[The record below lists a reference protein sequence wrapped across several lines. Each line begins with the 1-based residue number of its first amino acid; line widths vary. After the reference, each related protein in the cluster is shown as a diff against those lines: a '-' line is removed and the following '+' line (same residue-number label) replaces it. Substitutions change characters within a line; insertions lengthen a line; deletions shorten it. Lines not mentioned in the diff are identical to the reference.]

1 MIYDKASLVQIPS
14 GYKSGTLYSVVP
26 NTADGDFDV
35 TRGSTATR
43 VNKDGLIETV
53 ASDVPRLDYP
63 LLDGVVQDCPTLLLE
78 PTRANSLSRSEEF
91 NLWGDTGV
99 TVTANATIAPRGAQ
113 TADLLTSSANNW
125 RRSQAVTIAN
135 GSVYSFSCFV
145 KKHTTTN
152 KIRFELYKGSNASNL
167 DFVFSTE
174 TLSAS
179 DASLTDLKVENYPND
194 WYRVSCKFTANGTN
208 AIVYL
213 YPSQGYGSSGSA
225 YFWGAQLEAG
235 DYPTS
240 YIPTSG
246 SAVTR
251 TADTCGDA
259 GNGTIIKAEGGLFVD
274 FTTSNT
280 DNFKRIYIISN
291 SDFNNSIFIQLSE
304 TSFAIQIVSGGTTL
318 YSWGFVVTLSDRH
331 KIALRYKDGDSK
343 LYYNGVQKTATTAS
357 GTWFSEGLLNKF
369 TFSPS
374 SFFNFYGEV
383 NQAMIFNEALSDSEL
398 ETITS
403 YTSFNQ
409 MAKALLYTIE

>member
-26 NTADGDFDV
+26 NTADGDFTV
-35 TRGSTATR
+35 TGDPEGEATR

-53 ASDVPRLDYP
+53 AADVPRLNYNFI
-63 LLDGVVQDCPTLLLE
+63 DGVVQPDPHLLLE
-78 PTRANSLSRSEEF
+78 PTRTNQILYSEDF
-91 NLWGDTGV
+91 TNAVWQKISGGTGV
-99 TVTANATIAPRGAQ
+99 APVVTANYSVAPDGSN
-113 TADLLTSSANNW
+113 TADRVVLDMGSNTSINDYSIIRNFGTSGSTGTN
-125 RRSQAVTIAN
+125 
-135 GSVYSFSCFV
+135 SVYIKSNTSDSYTLGIDNTGQQETITVTPQWQRFSYSV
-145 KKHTTTN
+145 TN
-152 KIRFELYKGSNASNL
+152 
-167 DFVFSTE
+167 
-174 TLSAS
+174 S
-179 DASLTDLKVENYPND
+179 DRLQISLRGGGQTV
-194 WYRVSCKFTANGTN
+194 
-208 AIVYL
+208 
-213 YPSQGYGSSGSA
+213 SA
-225 YFWGAQLEAG
+225 YADVSIWGGSLENG
-235 DYPTS
+235 NYVTS
-240 YIPTSG
+240 YIPTTTG
-246 SAVTR
+246 AVTR